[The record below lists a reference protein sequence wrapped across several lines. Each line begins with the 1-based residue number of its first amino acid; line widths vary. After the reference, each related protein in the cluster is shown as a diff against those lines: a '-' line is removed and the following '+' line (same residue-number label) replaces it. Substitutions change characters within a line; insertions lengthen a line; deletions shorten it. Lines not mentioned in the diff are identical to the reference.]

1 MADQFP
7 VDTHKTSI
15 NLNSTTRPP
24 RGKDF
29 SLMVKSKAKQTPSKN
44 SKRKAKCGLSAASS
58 ALSSAQSIPKK
69 QSTVRPL
76 TRATAKQKGGKFQ
89 TCDGDDDYVSP
100 PSPPPNTAPPTR
112 PSAKKKGR
120 DEFR

>member
-69 QSTVRPL
+69 TEHG
-76 TRATAKQKGGKFQ
+76 ATTDACHSKTKGWKI
-89 TCDGDDDYVSP
+89 
-100 PSPPPNTAPPTR
+100 PNV
-112 PSAKKKGR
+112 
-120 DEFR
+120 